1 MSGLFITFEGLEG
14 SGKTTQQKYIVDI
27 LKKRNYDVLLTRE
40 PGATRLGKKIRQLL
54 LDPDWSEMTPRAE
67 ILLFAAD
74 RAQHVEE
81 IVKPALKAGKIVI
94 SDRYYD
100 SNLAYQGYGRD
111 LDIELV
117 KKINLWAVD
126 YLKPDLTFFLDLP
139 VEVGLARARAQT
151 LDKLGDRLERE
162 ELNFYQRIRAGYL
175 ELAKDSDRF
184 RIIDANRTIAEVKT
198 DILQEIERMIIR

>member
-1 MSGLFITFEGLEG
+1 MSGLFITLEGLEG
-14 SGKTTQQKYIVDI
+14 SGKTTQQKYIGDN
-27 LKKRNYDVLLTRE
+27 LKEKGFDVLLTRE

-81 IVKPALKAGKIVI
+81 IVKPALNDNKIVI
-94 SDRYYD
+94 SDRYFD
-100 SNLAYQGYGRD
+100 SNLAYQGYGRG
-111 LDIELV
+111 LDIEIV
-117 KKINLWAVD
+117 RKINLWAVD

-151 LDKLGDRLERE
+151 ADKLGDRLERE
-162 ELNFYQRIRAGYL
+162 ELNFYKQIRDGYL
-175 ELAKDSDRF
+175 ELAKEAERF
-184 RIIDANRTIAEVKT
+184 RVIDANRSIKEVKS
-198 DILQEIERMIIR
+198 DILQEIEEMI

>member
-1 MSGLFITFEGLEG
+1 MSGLFITLEGLEG
-14 SGKTTQQKYIVDI
+14 SGKTTQQEYIVNE
-27 LKKRNYDVLLTRE
+27 LKARGFDVLLTRE

-100 SNLAYQGYGRD
+100 SNLAYQGYGRG
-111 LDIELV
+111 LNIELV

-139 VEVGLARARAQT
+139 VEVGLARARAQSV
-151 LDKLGDRLERE
+151 DKLGDRLERE

-184 RIIDANRTIAEVKT
+184 RIIDANRTIEEVKT
-198 DILQEIERMIIR
+198 DILDEIEGMI